1 MLFNKKLIIPEML
14 KWGEARADNSN
25 WNEVLV
31 SGLKETYSKKT
42 GKYVINYSYISLYP
56 LA

>member
-14 KWGEARADNSN
+14 KWGEARGDSN

-31 SGLKETYSKKT
+31 SGLKNTYSKKT